1 MPSLPLLGPT
11 SCSACATTAR
21 VSGLDMDY
29 TEQRMVYWDSGES
42 DAYSIKD
49 YWGGLSRHEKLFH
62 SICRDFACAAV
73 AL

>member
-1 MPSLPLLGPT
+1 M
-11 SCSACATTAR
+11 C
-21 VSGLDMDY
+21 GLDMDY

-42 DAYSIKD
+42 DAESIKD